1 MEIVEKNNKKLIVI
15 LVVLV
20 LLVLLLASYIIYDG
34 IVLDGKEQVIY
45 NDDIEEIDYD
55 DNSKLQIS
63 LSMLIGKYVRGEF
76 IVDEVINCNENNVLN
91 GTDYYSLELKKD
103 GTYTYHYGTNCGT
116 GYYANG
122 KYLIDVDKITLYNDN
137 CVNSV
142 NCTSVYELDYGLVD
156 NNVRIKHGTVELKKK

>member
-1 MEIVEKNNKKLIVI
+1 MENINKKLII
-15 LVVLV
+15 LLIFLV
-20 LLVLLLASYIIYDG
+20 LLVLSLACYIIYDG
-34 IVLDGKEQVIY
+34 IVLDGKEQVID
-45 NDDIEEIDYD
+45 NDEIEEDIEYD
-55 DNSKLQIS
+55 DNFKLQIS

-122 KYLIDVDKITLYNDN
+122 KYLIGVDKINLYNDN
-137 CVNSV
+137 CINSV

-156 NNVRIKHGTVELKKK
+156 NKVRIKHGTVELKKK

>member
-1 MEIVEKNNKKLIVI
+1 MENVNKKLII
-15 LVVLV
+15 LLVFLV
-20 LLVLLLASYIIYDG
+20 LLVLSLACYIIYDG
-34 IVLDGKEQVIY
+34 IVLDEKEQVID
-45 NDDIEEIDYD
+45 NDEIEEDIEYD

-122 KYLIDVDKITLYNDN
+122 KYLIGVDKINLYNDN
-137 CVNSV
+137 CINSV

-156 NNVRIKHGTVELKKK
+156 NKVRIKYGTVELKKK

>member
-1 MEIVEKNNKKLIVI
+1 M
-15 LVVLV
+15 LV

-45 NDDIEEIDYD
+45 NDDIEEEIDYD

-91 GTDYYSLELKKD
+91 EFLNESR
-103 GTYTYHYGTNCGT
+103 
-116 GYYANG
+116 
-122 KYLIDVDKITLYNDN
+122 
-137 CVNSV
+137 S
-142 NCTSVYELDYGLVD
+142 S
-156 NNVRIKHGTVELKKK
+156 

>member
-1 MEIVEKNNKKLIVI
+1 VENINKKLII
-15 LVVLV
+15 LLIFLV
-20 LLVLLLASYIIYDG
+20 LLVLSLACYIIYDG
-34 IVLDGKEQVIY
+34 IVLDGKEQVID
-45 NDDIEEIDYD
+45 NDEIEEDIEYD
-55 DNSKLQIS
+55 DNFKLQIS

-122 KYLIDVDKITLYNDN
+122 KYLIGVDKINLYNDN
-137 CVNSV
+137 CINSV

-156 NNVRIKHGTVELKKK
+156 NKVRIKHGTVELKKK